1 MQEKKGPTKIVKGGF
16 RASLALIFSII
27 ALIFSIISYTRDRNR
42 AELNAEIKELWKKM
56 EILKQETSERVKK
69 MRQETAAALEKFGI
83 DMKKDEQKT
92 EDSKSQ

>member
-16 RASLALIFSII
+16 RASLALIISII
-27 ALIFSIISYTRDRNR
+27 ALVLSIISYTRDRNQ
-42 AELNAEIKELWKKM
+42 AELNAEIKELWKKI

-69 MRQETAAALEKFGI
+69 MRQETAAALEKLGI